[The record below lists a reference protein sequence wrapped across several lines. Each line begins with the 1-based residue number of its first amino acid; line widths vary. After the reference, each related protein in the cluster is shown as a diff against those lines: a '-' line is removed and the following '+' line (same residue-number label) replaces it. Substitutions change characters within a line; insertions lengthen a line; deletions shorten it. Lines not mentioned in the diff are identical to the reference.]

1 MMRLPFFILFACL
14 LSASSSWAES
24 KPVEILQKSDEIRL
38 PSKDYTMLARVTS
51 SKPNSEA
58 KIGIYEVMS
67 KGRERSVIKTL
78 APATD
83 KDRILLMRE
92 ENLWAYLPNVSKPLR
107 ISLRDR
113 LLGEVANADI
123 ARANFSGD
131 YKPSIA
137 GKEKIGGKN
146 YILLDLEAKSD
157 RVTYAKVKL
166 WVEETTSNPL
176 KAEFFGV
183 SGRILKSCTYER
195 YATLG
200 GRSRPTRIVMNDPI
214 IKGQNSVIEYAKME
228 LKPLP
233 DKYFTDDYMKK
244 LAAK

>member
-1 MMRLPFFILFACL
+1 MIRTHIFLLIGLFL
-14 LSASSSWAES
+14 VIPSAFAETS
-24 KPVEILQKSDEIRL
+24 PEEILRKSDEIRL

-51 SKPNSEA
+51 SKPGAEP

-67 KGRERSVIKTL
+67 KGKERSVIKTL
-78 APATD
+78 APPTD

-92 ENLWAYLPNVSKPLR
+92 DNLWAYLPNISKPLR

-123 ARANFSGD
+123 ARANFFGD
-131 YKPSIA
+131 YTATVSGSEKIA
-137 GKEKIGGKN
+137 GAV
-146 YILLDLEAKSD
+146 YSVLDLTAKTNS
-157 RVTYAKVKL
+157 VTYAKVKL
-166 WVEETTSNPL
+166 WVEATSFKPL

-195 YATLG
+195 YASLG
-200 GRSRPTRIVMNDPI
+200 GRSRPTRIVMNDPL
-214 IKGQNSVIEYAKME
+214 IKGQHSIIEYAKME

-244 LAAK
+244 LSAK